1 MCDDGDLSQVS
12 IRVSGHELNRS
23 GKFKDPAS
31 VVIHLLSRPLLESQV
46 RRRVSA
52 IDNVEILDGHD
63 FVEPITPNPQ
73 RVTGAHIVDRDS
85 GAERTLDTDLVVDA
99 MGRSARTPAFL
110 DSMGYGRPAAERSAA
125 SAELRQPVAAHP
137 RRDPARVGRRLALL
151 AGMKRSDGW
160 RVFGLLRTTFL
171 DFHRRPLGAQ
181 RPTR

>member
-1 MCDDGDLSQVS
+1 LWSRGAQELEALFPGIRGELVAAGATVCDDGDLSQMS

-99 MGRSARTPAFL
+99 MGRSARTPAYSTAWAT
-110 DSMGYGRPAAERSAA
+110 DGRPPSD
-125 SAELRQPVAAHP
+125 
-137 RRDPARVGRRLALL
+137 RRPAR
-151 AGMKRSDGW
+151 
-160 RVFGLLRTTFL
+160 TTPACCCASPPGSCA
-171 DFHRRPLGAQ
+171 RK
-181 RPTR
+181 